1 MKIHVT
7 RMDQETVENYN
18 HVIVSDGHINFLDI
32 SDNECQEILA
42 NDVLDNFSIDKV
54 GECITSLV
62 NKLRL
67 GGTIVVG
74 GKDVRLFAKAVLNNG
89 ISEIAA
95 SEIVNSCKSMSSIND
110 VIPVL
115 QHLGLKIINTNV
127 AGIHYEVKASR
138 G

>member
-89 ISEIAA
+89 ISEIEA
-95 SEIVNSCKSMSSIND
+95 SEIVNSCQSMSSIND
-110 VIPVL
+110 IVPVL
-115 QHLGLKIINTNV
+115 QNLGLKIINTNV

>member
-7 RMDQETVENYN
+7 RIDQETVENYN

-89 ISEIAA
+89 ISEIEA
-95 SEIVNSCKSMSSIND
+95 SEIVNSCQSMSSIKD

>member
-7 RMDQETVENYN
+7 RIDQETVENYN

-89 ISEIAA
+89 ISEIEA
-95 SEIVNSCKSMSSIND
+95 SEIVNSCQSMSSIND

>member
-7 RMDQETVENYN
+7 RMDQETVDNYN
-18 HVIVSDGHINFLDI
+18 HVVVSDNHINFLDI

-42 NDVLDNFSIDKV
+42 NDVLDSFSIDKV

-74 GKDVRLFAKAVLNNG
+74 GKDVRLFSKAVLNNG
-89 ISEIAA
+89 ISEITA
-95 SEIVNSCKSMSSIND
+95 SEIVNSCQSMSSIND
-110 VIPVL
+110 VVPVL
-115 QHLGLKIINTNV
+115 QHLGLKIISTNV

>member
-7 RMDQETVENYN
+7 RMDQETVENYD
-18 HVIVSDGHINFLDI
+18 HVVVSDNHINFLDI

-67 GGTIVVG
+67 GGTLVVG

-89 ISEIAA
+89 ISEIVA
-95 SEIVNSCKSMSSIND
+95 SEIVNSCQSMSSIND
-110 VIPVL
+110 VVPVL

>member
-7 RMDQETVENYN
+7 RIDQETVENYN
-18 HVIVSDGHINFLDI
+18 HVIVSDGYINFLDI

-89 ISEIAA
+89 ISEIEA
-95 SEIVNSCKSMSSIND
+95 SEIVNSCQSMSSIND
-110 VIPVL
+110 IVPVL

>member
-89 ISEIAA
+89 ISEIVA
-95 SEIVNSCKSMSSIND
+95 SEIVNSCQSMSSIND
-110 VIPVL
+110 VVPVL